1 MNTAEKRDN
10 INEGHGGN
18 DYYQF
23 GLDYFGP
30 FLLGFIRWLCRK
42 LEQNN
47 IHKVYF
53 FARDGYMMEKAFN
66 LIMHEEIHAEYVYFS
81 RKSIRQSLLY
91 QCKCYEESLQYI
103 SAETSITLGGILEYY
118 GFDEEERC
126 AIATSKR
133 LDLKQDYNAKTLK
146 DDKMLEKLYIGLQSE
161 INKKSKK
168 QDALLLR
175 YLHQIAMVGRVAIVD
190 IGWKGSMQYYLESFI
205 SAHNL
210 AIEIEGYYVGI
221 KPQKPLSGKTY
232 GFLFDADHEK
242 LRKKVLCFAGISER
256 LFQSLEGSTY
266 GYQEADD
273 EVKPILN
280 TYEYADDAI
289 LKNHI
294 QEIHRGALSYI
305 SQNQNT
311 VRENHVLAEKL
322 MRFGVRPTLKELSL
336 FAPFYNTDG
345 TREYYVSQKP
355 LYKYSFKELRHAI
368 SNSSWKNGFFKSI
381 FKIPFPYYE
390 VYRLLKK

>member
-242 LRKKVLCFAGISER
+242 LRKKYFVLTES
-256 LFQSLEGSTY
+256 
-266 GYQEADD
+266 
-273 EVKPILN
+273 VKD
-280 TYEYADDAI
+280 YF
-289 LKNHI
+289 
-294 QEIHRGALSYI
+294 RALR
-305 SQNQNT
+305 
-311 VRENHVLAEKL
+311 VRH
-322 MRFGVRPTLKELSL
+322 
-336 FAPFYNTDG
+336 TDIKRQM
-345 TREYYVSQKP
+345 TKSN
-355 LYKYSFKELRHAI
+355 LY
-368 SNSSWKNGFFKSI
+368 
-381 FKIPFPYYE
+381 
-390 VYRLLKK
+390 

>member
-1 MNTAEKRDN
+1 M
-10 INEGHGGN
+10 
-18 DYYQF
+18 
-23 GLDYFGP
+23 
-30 FLLGFIRWLCRK
+30 
-42 LEQNN
+42 
-47 IHKVYF
+47 
-53 FARDGYMMEKAFN
+53 
-66 LIMHEEIHAEYVYFS
+66 
-81 RKSIRQSLLY
+81 
-91 QCKCYEESLQYI
+91 
-103 SAETSITLGGILEYY
+103 
-118 GFDEEERC
+118 
-126 AIATSKR
+126 
-133 LDLKQDYNAKTLK
+133 
-146 DDKMLEKLYIGLQSE
+146 
-161 INKKSKK
+161 
-168 QDALLLR
+168 
-175 YLHQIAMVGRVAIVD
+175 
-190 IGWKGSMQYYLESFI
+190 
-205 SAHNL
+205 
-210 AIEIEGYYVGI
+210 
-221 KPQKPLSGKTY
+221 
-232 GFLFDADHEK
+232 
-242 LRKKVLCFAGISER
+242 
-256 LFQSLEGSTY
+256 
-266 GYQEADD
+266 
-273 EVKPILN
+273 N